1 MSELKKSTHAKP
13 RMYLDER
20 SPNGHIVV
28 CRGDGTEHSFLRRR
42 LGLSVECPVCGQIAL
57 SVDLVV
63 DFYQRS
69 AADPAWTDD
78 ALSSFE
84 GDNVVQAKCPMCGNT
99 AFRVHPESEYA
110 TRVECLNCGH
120 VAPFVSTVAPQA
132 SGGQPKQHGPAGRE
146 DRTSWPIGTPPR

>member
-42 LGLSVECPVCGQIAL
+42 LGLSVECPVCGQYAL
-57 SVDLVV
+57 SVDLVT

-84 GDNVVQAKCPMCGNT
+84 EGKYHAGKVSHVRQH
-99 AFRVHPESEYA
+99 RVSDA
-110 TRVECLNCGH
+110 SRIRVRD
-120 VAPFVSTVAPQA
+120 
-132 SGGQPKQHGPAGRE
+132 AG
-146 DRTSWPIGTPPR
+146 